1 VLLTGYSAAF
11 KTLVLALLALLVLVC
26 VLLYLYSA
34 SLWTILANNNLLRPS

>member
-1 VLLTGYSAAF
+1 VLLTGFSAAF
-11 KTLVLALLALLVLVC
+11 KTLVLALLVLVC